1 MRHALRRTLTIV
13 VATLA
18 VHTPGVLAQEALGP
32 KGPAG
37 TVTLPRTD
45 YDRLID
51 LAGRHPAP
59 PDAPPLAAA
68 LTRAEIRVRV
78 DRAMARATMRIDGQV
93 FRTGAV
99 KVPLIS
105 RATLLEARLA
115 DRPLPVIAEGELHTA
130 VLNGPSAFS
139 ATLEAGMPL
148 ASSPGRASFSLP
160 VPPAGSVTATL
171 DIPGDQADVH
181 LSTGLILRRASAS
194 GRTLLDVTLDPGT
207 ATEVWWSTRDNV
219 PAVAARDARLLA
231 DVKTLVTIGQPDV
244 RLMTLMN
251 ITVVQGEP
259 SQIDVDLPAG
269 YEVTSVSGA
278 SVDRTEPRSG
288 GITLFVTDP
297 AQRRHQFL
305 VSLERQAQPGSFKL
319 DTEFPAVP
327 AAQRETG
334 EIAVEGIGTLEVSSG
349 EIPGLR
355 RVDVRE
361 VDAALGSAARQAL
374 LAAYRYQRLVDVP
387 VVLSLDVRRFPD
399 AAVLPAVADRAVV
412 TTLVTTEG
420 RALTEVMMWVRNR
433 AQPFVKVALPAGASI
448 LSVEV
453 AGQTAKPVEGKD
465 GNRVPLLRPG
475 FRPDGPY
482 AVSFVYLH
490 AGTPFA
496 KKGDMQMTLPKMDLP
511 INLVEWE
518 LFVPEQYRA
527 DRFDGNVIAA
537 DLLESFGGLGG
548 VSDSGYGVA
557 GNAPGTRVF
566 RGSVASD
573 VIPARPGQI
582 VGRVVD
588 QSGSVL
594 PGVTIIAEGS
604 RQRQAATTDAD
615 GMFVMSNLPSGPIVV
630 TGQLE
635 GFRSIRRSL
644 VFDQRP
650 RQVDLMMQV
659 GEVSETVTVTA
670 EPEPPVVTT
679 REEAAGKK
687 SEDERQSA
695 RQRAQNEPSAN
706 VQNLQRRASGVLP
719 VRIEVPR
726 AGTSHQFAKPLVID
740 EETVVTFRYKR
751 R

>member
-1 MRHALRRTLTIV
+1 MRRPFRWTLMV
-13 VATLA
+13 VS
-18 VHTPGVLAQEALGP
+18 VLAAHAFTASAQETLGP

-59 PDAPPLAAA
+59 PDLPPLAAA
-68 LTRAEIRVRV
+68 LTRADIRVRV
-78 DRAMARATMRIDGQV
+78 DRAMARATARIDGQV
-93 FRTGAV
+93 FRTGVV
-99 KVPLIS
+99 KVPLIK
-105 RATLLEARLA
+105 RATLLDARLA
-115 DRPLPVIAEGELHTA
+115 DRPLPIVAEGDVHTA
-130 VLNGPSAFS
+130 LLTGPSVFNV
-139 ATLEAGMPL
+139 TLEVGMPL
-148 ASSPGRASFSLP
+148 SNSPGRASFSLP
-160 VPPAGSVTATL
+160 VPPAGSATATL

-181 LSTGLILRRASAS
+181 LSSGLILRRASAN
-194 GRTLLDVTLDPGT
+194 GRTLVDVTLDPG
-207 ATEVWWSTRDNV
+207 AMTEVWWSTRDNV
-219 PAVAARDARLLA
+219 PTPAARDARLLA
-231 DVKTLVTIGQPDV
+231 DVKTLVTIGQPDIT
-244 RLMTLMN
+244 LLTLMN

-259 SQIDVDLPAG
+259 AQIDVDLPSG

-278 SVDRTEPRSG
+278 SVDRTEPRPG

-305 VSLERQAQPGSFKL
+305 ISLERQVTGGSFKL
-319 DTEFPAVP
+319 DTGFPAVP

-334 EIAVEGIGTLEVSSG
+334 EIAVEGIGTLEVSSA
-349 EIPGLR
+349 ENPGLR

-361 VDAALGSAARQAL
+361 VDPALGSAARQSL
-374 LAAYRYQRLVDVP
+374 LAAYRYQRVVDVP
-387 VVLSLDVRRFPD
+387 VVLSLDAARFPD
-399 AAVLPAVADRAVV
+399 AAVLAAVADRAVV

-420 RALTEVMMWVRNR
+420 RALTEIVMWVRNR
-433 AQPFVKVALPAGASI
+433 AQPFVKVALPTGASM

-453 AGQTAKPVEGKD
+453 AGQPAKPVEGKD

-482 AVSFVYLH
+482 SVSFVYLH
-490 AGTPFA
+490 AGAPFA
-496 KKGDMQMTLPKMDLP
+496 KKGDMQMALPKMDLP

-518 LFVPEQYRA
+518 LFVPEHYRA

-537 DLLESFGGLGG
+537 DLLQSFRGVEGSTGSSHGVMGGTAGG
-548 VSDSGYGVA
+548 I
-557 GNAPGTRVF
+557 RVF
-566 RGSVASD
+566 DGNVFSNAST
-573 VIPARPGQI
+573 ARPGQI

-588 QSGSVL
+588 PTGSVL
-594 PGVTIIAEGS
+594 PGVTIVAEGLRY
-604 RQRQAATTDAD
+604 RQSAVTNAD
-615 GMFVMSNLPSGPIVV
+615 GMFALSNVPSGPIGV
-630 TGQLE
+630 TGQLQ
-635 GFRSIRRSL
+635 GFNTIRRSL

-650 RQVDLMMQV
+650 RQVDFVMQLGAV
-659 GEVSETVTVTA
+659 NETVTVA
-670 EPEPPVVTT
+670 AEPPVLPTP
-679 REEAAGKK
+679 EDAAKQK

-751 R
+751 RR